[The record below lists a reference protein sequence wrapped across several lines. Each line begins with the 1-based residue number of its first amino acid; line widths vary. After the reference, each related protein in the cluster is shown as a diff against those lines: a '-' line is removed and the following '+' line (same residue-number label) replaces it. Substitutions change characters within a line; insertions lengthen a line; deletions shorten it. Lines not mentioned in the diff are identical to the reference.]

1 MGEHLDTQPAT
12 CAQLKAICANMERKF
27 CEQLRSSQS
36 MPPAVYRQGEHL
48 TPVRAPLTAI
58 SSLVAAPHK
67 MLNDT
72 QVPELSPPVGLCI
85 PRVRS
90 NIPKEKR
97 WLAFVK
103 DWEEP
108 DVTRG
113 LIIPLKDW
121 NPKWKTDLNFAMSYT
136 ARRVIAT
143 EFIDKYVPDHPA
155 FCTDLP
161 SFQLWPAGRHICAEM
176 ASRHE
181 RNNRTLQ
188 GHSSSAYPRRNCK
201 SSQEQKRL
209 TRRALPWSREYSARQ

>member
-1 MGEHLDTQPAT
+1 
-12 CAQLKAICANMERKF
+12 MERKF
-27 CEQLRSSQS
+27 CEQLRGSQS
-36 MPPAVYRQGEHL
+36 MPPAVYRQGEHF
-48 TPVRAPLTAI
+48 TP
-58 SSLVAAPHK
+58 
-67 MLNDT
+67 
-72 QVPELSPPVGLCI
+72 VPELSPPVGLCI

-143 EFIDKYVPDHPA
+143 EFIDNCGRREDIFV
-155 FCTDLP
+155 
-161 SFQLWPAGRHICAEM
+161 QRWPAAMNGTTELCKAIQAAHIREGTAKARRSKNGSPEERCHGAENTVQGND
-176 ASRHE
+176 AGVRSRKRRKITVIARE
-181 RNNRTLQ
+181 R
-188 GHSSSAYPRRNCK
+188 PVV
-201 SSQEQKRL
+201 KRMGK
-209 TRRALPWSREYSARQ
+209 